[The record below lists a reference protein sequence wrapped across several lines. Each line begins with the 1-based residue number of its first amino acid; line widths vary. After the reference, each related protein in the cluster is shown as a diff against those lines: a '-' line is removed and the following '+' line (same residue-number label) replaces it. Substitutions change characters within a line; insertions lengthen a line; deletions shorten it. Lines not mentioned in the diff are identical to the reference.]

1 MNANSTGNS
10 EKCEQNNE
18 LTYGVSSQKMPSEQG
33 AELWSISSVNA
44 NRTGSRAMEFQIRK
58 CQQNKEP
65 AYGVS
70 LRLSLT
76 EQRAGQWSI
85 SSVESNRTESWPMT
99 KLFCKF
105 FRNFN
110 LALGVFTPKNV
121 NRTGSGQNKK
131 PLCKLLRNW
140 ELVYI
145 CSVVSTPLV
154 NVNLESGLWSAYSS
168 LSRNLANEGF

>member
-58 CQQNKEP
+58 CQQNKEL

-76 EQRAGQWSI
+76 EQGAGLWSI

-99 KLFCKF
+99 
-105 FRNFN
+105 
-110 LALGVFTPKNV
+110 
-121 NRTGSGQNKK
+121 
-131 PLCKLLRNW
+131 
-140 ELVYI
+140 
-145 CSVVSTPLV
+145 
-154 NVNLESGLWSAYSS
+154 
-168 LSRNLANEGF
+168 